1 MPASTRRE
9 GGREEGP
16 GNKAIRW
23 QALAGRHPAGRL
35 CGVYRYQQTCS
46 CMCMIF
52 MASIFGDIRRL
63 TESETLA
70 AVRC

>member
-9 GGREEGP
+9 GGREGGREGP

-23 QALAGRHPAGRL
+23 QAPAM

-46 CMCMIF
+46 CMRMIF
-52 MASIFGDIRRL
+52 MASIFGDVRRL

-70 AVRC
+70 AVRS